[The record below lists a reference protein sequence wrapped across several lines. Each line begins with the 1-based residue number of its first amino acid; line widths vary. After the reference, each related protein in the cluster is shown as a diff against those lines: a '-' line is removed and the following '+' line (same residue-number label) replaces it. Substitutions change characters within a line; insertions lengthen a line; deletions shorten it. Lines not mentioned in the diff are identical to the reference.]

1 MEYRAT
7 GRKSTYRKRAA
18 MECITQLSRKWE
30 QNMII
35 LKLYKLNSVT
45 GISKCSAIKGIRTP
59 STKVQGTLGREAER
73 I

>member
-1 MEYRAT
+1 
-7 GRKSTYRKRAA
+7 
-18 MECITQLSRKWE
+18 MECITQVSGEWE

-45 GISKCSAIKGIRTP
+45 GISKCSAIKGIHTP
-59 STKVQGTLGREAER
+59 STEAQGTLGREAER

>member
-7 GRKSTYRKRAA
+7 GRKSAYRKRVA
-18 MECITQLSRKWE
+18 MKCITQLSREWE
-30 QNMII
+30 QNIII

-45 GISKCSAIKGIRTP
+45 GISKCSAIRGIYT
-59 STKVQGTLGREAER
+59 SSIEAQGTLGREAER